1 MLATAAADERPG
13 ARVPYVFCLRCRALH
28 VKMLRMNPH
37 QLLDYLYRTKA
48 TLRQCQRE
56 LRFGGDDV
64 ETLELTISRAEK
76 WLEEGIE
83 ANLKAIVEMADYDT
97 PITPEEID
105 EIIAQAVAEV
115 EAENTSQD

>member
-1 MLATAAADERPG
+1 MDTQ
-13 ARVPYVFCLRCRALH
+13 
-28 VKMLRMNPH
+28 

-76 WLEEGIE
+76 WLEEGIG
-83 ANLKAIVEMADYDT
+83 ANLKAIDEMAEYDT
-97 PITPEEID
+97 PITPVEID
-105 EIIAQAVAEV
+105 QIISQAAAEV
-115 EAENTSQD
+115 AAEESSQV

>member
-1 MLATAAADERPG
+1 
-13 ARVPYVFCLRCRALH
+13 
-28 VKMLRMNPH
+28 MNTR
-37 QLLDYLYRTKA
+37 QLLNHLYRTKA

-83 ANLKAIVEMADYDT
+83 ANLQAINEMAEYDS

-105 EIIAQAVAEV
+105 EIIS
-115 EAENTSQD
+115 EAAAGLPTEESSAD

>member
-1 MLATAAADERPG
+1 MITSTNIEN
-13 ARVPYVFCLRCRALH
+13 FET
-28 VKMLRMNPH
+28 MNTR
-37 QLLDYLYRTKA
+37 QLLNHLYRTKA

-83 ANLKAIVEMADYDT
+83 ANLQAINEMAEYDS

-105 EIIAQAVAEV
+105 EIISEAAAGVPAE
-115 EAENTSQD
+115 EASAD

>member
-1 MLATAAADERPG
+1 
-13 ARVPYVFCLRCRALH
+13 
-28 VKMLRMNPH
+28 MNTR
-37 QLLDYLYRTKA
+37 QLLNHLYRTKA

-83 ANLKAIVEMADYDT
+83 ANLQAINEMAEYDS

-105 EIIAQAVAEV
+105 EIISEAAAGVPAE
-115 EAENTSQD
+115 EASAD

>member
-1 MLATAAADERPG
+1 MDTQ
-13 ARVPYVFCLRCRALH
+13 
-28 VKMLRMNPH
+28 

-76 WLEEGIE
+76 WLEEGID
-83 ANLKAIVEMADYDT
+83 ANLKAIDEMAEYDT

-105 EIIAQAVAEV
+105 QIISQAAAEV
-115 EAENTSQD
+115 EAEESLQD

>member
-1 MLATAAADERPG
+1 MDTQ
-13 ARVPYVFCLRCRALH
+13 
-28 VKMLRMNPH
+28 

-76 WLEEGIE
+76 WLEEGID
-83 ANLKAIVEMADYDT
+83 ANLKAIDEMAEYDT

-105 EIIAQAVAEV
+105 QIISQAAAEV
-115 EAENTSQD
+115 EAEESSQV

>member
-1 MLATAAADERPG
+1 
-13 ARVPYVFCLRCRALH
+13 
-28 VKMLRMNPH
+28 MNPEI
-37 QLLDYLYRTKA
+37 LLDLLYRTKA

-64 ETLELTISRAEK
+64 ESLNITISRAEK

-83 ANLKAIVEMADYDT
+83 ANLKAIEEIAEYDT

-105 EIIAQAVAEV
+105 EIISASVAEE
-115 EAENTSQD
+115 EAENAAGEALKTAKEKSPRPRRI

>member
-1 MLATAAADERPG
+1 
-13 ARVPYVFCLRCRALH
+13 
-28 VKMLRMNPH
+28 MNTR
-37 QLLDYLYRTKA
+37 QLLNHLYRTKA

-64 ETLELTISRAEK
+64 ETQELTISRAEK

-83 ANLKAIVEMADYDT
+83 ANLQAINEMAGHDS

-105 EIIAQAVAEV
+105 EIIS
-115 EAENTSQD
+115 EAAAGVPEEEASAD

>member
-1 MLATAAADERPG
+1 MDTQ
-13 ARVPYVFCLRCRALH
+13 
-28 VKMLRMNPH
+28 

-76 WLEEGIE
+76 WLEEGIG
-83 ANLKAIVEMADYDT
+83 ANLKAIDIMAEYDT

-105 EIIAQAVAEV
+105 QIISQAAAEV
-115 EAENTSQD
+115 EAEESSQA

>member
-1 MLATAAADERPG
+1 MDTQ
-13 ARVPYVFCLRCRALH
+13 
-28 VKMLRMNPH
+28 

-76 WLEEGIE
+76 WLEEGIG
-83 ANLKAIVEMADYDT
+83 ANLKAIDEMAEYDT

-105 EIIAQAVAEV
+105 QIISQAAAEV
-115 EAENTSQD
+115 EAEEASQD

>member
-1 MLATAAADERPG
+1 
-13 ARVPYVFCLRCRALH
+13 
-28 VKMLRMNPH
+28 MNTR
-37 QLLDYLYRTKA
+37 QLLNHLYRTKA

-83 ANLKAIVEMADYDT
+83 ANLQAINEMAEYDT

-105 EIIAQAVAEV
+105 EIISEAAAGLPAE
-115 EAENTSQD
+115 EASAD

>member
-1 MLATAAADERPG
+1 MDTQ
-13 ARVPYVFCLRCRALH
+13 
-28 VKMLRMNPH
+28 

-76 WLEEGIE
+76 WLEEGIG
-83 ANLKAIVEMADYDT
+83 ANLKAIDEMAEYDT

-105 EIIAQAVAEV
+105 QIISQAAAEV
-115 EAENTSQD
+115 AAEESSQV

>member
-1 MLATAAADERPG
+1 MDTQ
-13 ARVPYVFCLRCRALH
+13 
-28 VKMLRMNPH
+28 

-76 WLEEGIE
+76 WLEEGIG
-83 ANLKAIVEMADYDT
+83 ANLKAIDEMAEYDT
-97 PITPEEID
+97 PSTPEEID
-105 EIIAQAVAEV
+105 QIISQAAAEV
-115 EAENTSQD
+115 EAEESSQA

>member
-1 MLATAAADERPG
+1 
-13 ARVPYVFCLRCRALH
+13 
-28 VKMLRMNPH
+28 MNTR
-37 QLLDYLYRTKA
+37 QLLNHLYRTKA

-83 ANLKAIVEMADYDT
+83 ANLQAINEMAGLDS

-105 EIIAQAVAEV
+105 EIISEAAAGVPAE
-115 EAENTSQD
+115 EASAD

>member
-1 MLATAAADERPG
+1 MDTQ
-13 ARVPYVFCLRCRALH
+13 
-28 VKMLRMNPH
+28 

-76 WLEEGIE
+76 WLEEGIG
-83 ANLKAIVEMADYDT
+83 ANLKAIDEMTEYDT

-105 EIIAQAVAEV
+105 QIISLAAAEV
-115 EAENTSQD
+115 EAEESSQA